1 MSKDTKSVMEHA
13 ITAIISQPLNPDVAL
28 KNDMINRELFN
39 IKDSLS
45 VIENCIAERKQ
56 DLEDV

>member
-45 VIENCIAERKQ
+45 VIENYIAETKQ